1 MQRDTRSVRALAA
14 PWILSTGFENC
25 MAPLSTPWLPRYLL
39 EAAAGALSGCYRTRL
54 LFRPLLDVAVPQHV
68 GRGACTGASVEV
80 RWIHWCALFLQL
92 CYKGGNFQLHG
103 FKTGKKLQKLSS
115 GTLPSDVNSP
125 SGTLYLFSDLRW
137 RMCTCALETQLPSFK
152 RQQSNLLQA
161 KSVELLEAG
170 ILQTSRGAAITSQSS
185 YLGGCFTP
193 LCQHE
198 SSRSR
203 AAG

>member
-1 MQRDTRSVRALAA
+1 MNSVRGLSGFCAEFSVVSVRHAIGRGLGRGCPAAQPERIPDAAYAETPRSVRALAA
-14 PWILSTGFENC
+14 PWILSMGFENC

-103 FKTGKKLQKLSS
+103 FKTGKKLQKLSL
-115 GTLPSDVNSP
+115 GTPPSDVNSP
-125 SGTLYLFSDLRW
+125 SGTLYLFSDLR
-137 RMCTCALETQLPSFK
+137 
-152 RQQSNLLQA
+152 
-161 KSVELLEAG
+161 
-170 ILQTSRGAAITSQSS
+170 
-185 YLGGCFTP
+185 
-193 LCQHE
+193 
-198 SSRSR
+198 
-203 AAG
+203 